1 MVYKDLDNHI
11 DSNQQHETMA
21 TVSPQKKLSRT
32 VAAFLSFLSLFLLSQ
47 AAAFAVP
54 TQRPYVINNIKYY
67 PIPSSSG
74 YIDTGIASWYG
85 PGFHGRRTSN
95 GERYDMNGPTAAH
108 KILPMNTILLV
119 QNLENG
125 REAVVRINDRGPF
138 VRGRIIDLS
147 YAVAKQLGVLQKGT
161 AKVKITALAAS
172 YGGKLVR
179 PPVFDEGEFYVQIGS
194 FLEQANA
201 QRLQKRFTD
210 AGHTAVIKQFNDG
223 TATYFRVQ
231 VYTGTQLQT
240 AKRAEKALLEKGY
253 TGAFIVAR

>member
-1 MVYKDLDNHI
+1 M
-11 DSNQQHETMA
+11 T
-21 TVSPQKKLSRT
+21 T
-32 VAAFLSFLSLFLLSQ
+32 VALQKNLTHASAALLFIFCLLVLSPTNLS
-47 AAAFAVP
+47 AIP

-95 GERYDMNGPTAAH
+95 GEIYDMNGPTAAH

-125 REAVVRINDRGPF
+125 KEAVVRVNDRGPF

-147 YAVAKQLGVLQKGT
+147 YGIARQLGILQKGT
-161 AKVKITALAAS
+161 AKVKITALAPS
-172 YGGKLVR
+172 YHGKLVQS
-179 PPVFDEGEFYVQIGS
+179 PNFEEGEFYVQIGS
-194 FLEQANA
+194 FLQKENA
-201 QRLQKRFTD
+201 LRLQKRFTD
-210 AGHTAVIKQFNDG
+210 AGHPTVIKQYTTDQ
-223 TATYFRVQ
+223 ATYFRVQ
-231 VYTGTQLQT
+231 VYTGTQLQM

-253 TGAFIVAR
+253 SGAFIVAR